1 MQPLRAVKD
10 STCKAEMIEDEEG
23 QREDNVE
30 NNCHQHWES
39 ANPMSAELVR
49 KPGVNTLTRQAGHLS
64 GDRNN

>member
-30 NNCHQHWES
+30 NNCHQHSES
-39 ANPMSAELVR
+39 AKDTAMYQSDV
-49 KPGVNTLTRQAGHLS
+49 S
-64 GDRNN
+64 